1 MATRELLVI
10 ILNHTNEELNIEPQ
24 SPSLD
29 HGHWIDTPDSRPPQM
44 ILAGESGML
53 RCKSSHIGGG
63 IEGSITYR
71 VVGFDA
77 NNKVT
82 FLWNVPY
89 VGPNKFDCSCAIDA
103 FTVKVL
109 GGRGNQAVVV
119 FVFERALRTDPR
131 LDDGVFAAI
140 S

>member
-53 RCKSSHIGGG
+53 RCK
-63 IEGSITYR
+63 GSITYR

-89 VGPNKFDCSCAIDA
+89 VGPNKFDCSCATDA
-103 FTVKVL
+103 FTVKVM

-131 LDDGVFAAI
+131 LDDGMFAAI

>member
-44 ILAGESGML
+44 ILAGES
-53 RCKSSHIGGG
+53 
-63 IEGSITYR
+63 